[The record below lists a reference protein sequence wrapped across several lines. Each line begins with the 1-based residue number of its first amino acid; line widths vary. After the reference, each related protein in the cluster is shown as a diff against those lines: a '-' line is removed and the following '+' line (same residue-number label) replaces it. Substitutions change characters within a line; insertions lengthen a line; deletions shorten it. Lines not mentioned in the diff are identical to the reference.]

1 MKMDTCQEVGEAAGR
16 GQICMEKYTVQV
28 GSKSGEAIERGFCPA
43 KSAGDAK
50 LAPL

>member
-1 MKMDTCQEVGEAAGR
+1 
-16 GQICMEKYTVQV
+16 MEKYTVQV
-28 GSKSGEAIERGFCPA
+28 DSKSGEAIERGFCPA